1 MISGMVKSVRSNWQL
16 YLFIAPA
23 LLLVLIFKY
32 VPIYGVQIAFK
43 KYSIVQ
49 GFTGGDWNDFANFI
63 RFFNTFNFWAI
74 IKNTFTLSLT
84 KLVVEFPLPILL
96 AILLNQ
102 VNRNGFRKLVQT
114 VTYMPHLIS
123 MVVTV
128 GMMSVLLSPS
138 SGVVNKVMEMLGKE
152 PVNYMGEPG
161 WFLPL
166 YIISELWQDVG
177 FEAILYIAAL
187 ASIDVQQVEAA
198 VIDGANKF
206 QRILYI
212 DLPSIAPTIIILL
225 VLKIGKMM
233 EIGFEKILLMQ
244 NAMNLDVSEI
254 ISTYVYKAGILEG
267 QYGFAAAV
275 GLMNSVI
282 NVALLVIANRTARR
296 MSDTSLY

>member
-1 MISGMVKSVRSNWQL
+1 MIPGYLKSMRSNWQL

-23 LLLVLIFKY
+23 LVLVLIFKY
-32 VPIYGVQIAFK
+32 VPIYGVQIAFTK
-43 KYSIVQ
+43 FTLSQ
-49 GFTGGDWNDFANFI
+49 GFFGGEWNNFANFI
-63 RFFNTFNFWAI
+63 RFFNSSNSWTI
-74 IKNTFTLSLT
+74 IKNTFMLSVT
-84 KLVVEFPLPILL
+84 KLVIEFPLPILL

-102 VNRNGFRKLVQT
+102 VGRNGFKKLVQT

-123 MVVTV
+123 VVVTV
-128 GMMSVLLSPS
+128 GMMSVMLSPS
-138 SGVVNKVMEMLGKE
+138 TGVVNKIAEMFGGE
-152 PVNYMGEPG
+152 AVNYMGEPG

-166 YIISELWQDVG
+166 YIISDLWQNIG
-177 FEAILYIAAL
+177 FEAIIYIAAL
-187 ASIDVQQVEAA
+187 ASVDVQQIEAA
-198 VIDGANKF
+198 VIDGASKL
-206 QRILYI
+206 QRVLYI

-275 GLMNSVI
+275 GLMNSII
-282 NVALLVIANRTARR
+282 NVALLVIANWTTRR
-296 MSDTSLY
+296 MSETSLY